1 MLPSSGFR
9 HALALA
15 LVALPFA
22 LPACGGDGGLIPVD
36 PVPPGHVEPPAPGP
50 EKAPTSS
57 ETRTFAFRVLN
68 LGDANRDGSLNQGRA
83 WKQYG
88 YDLDGKISTA
98 ISTDLCKPRAGAQT
112 KSVYPDGNGGIDNS
126 FGAHLLGVI
135 LTFWANAPTRVDE
148 SLAAGKA
155 SVLIAVTGLG
165 PDASY
170 NPLGARAYEAA
181 PLGKPAL
188 FDGSDVWPVRP
199 ESLSKPG
206 DLAASTAFT
215 ESAYLVDDTWVAQMQ
230 GTLVLTLPLPDPGGE
245 LLLRLPIHDPL
256 ITMSLDAGRQHG
268 TTGTL
273 AGVIPVDAL
282 RAEVARIYHAIDPAC
297 AEKTVSSIAAQVEQ
311 AADMRL
317 DGSADPAQ
325 ECDAVSI
332 GVGFEA
338 AAVQLGGVGEPVA
351 LGPSCF

>member
-9 HALALA
+9 HALVLA
-15 LVALPFA
+15 LVAFPCA
-22 LPACGGDGGLIPVD
+22 LSACGGDGGLIPVD
-36 PVPPGHVEPPAPGP
+36 PLPPEHIEPPAPGP
-50 EKAPTSS
+50 DKAPTSS
-57 ETRTFAFRVLN
+57 ETRAFAFSALN
-68 LGDANRDGSLNQGRA
+68 LGDSDRDGTLNKGFA

-88 YDLDGKISTA
+88 YDLDGKASTTL
-98 ISTDLCKPRAGAQT
+98 SSDLCKPRAGAL
-112 KSVYPDGNGGIDNS
+112 KKNVYPDGNGGIDNS
-126 FGAHLLGVI
+126 FGAHLLGFV
-135 LTFWANAPTRVDE
+135 LTFWPSTPTRVDE
-148 SLAAGKA
+148 SLAAGK
-155 SVLIAVTGLG
+155 SGVLLAVTGLG

-215 ESAYLVDDTWVAQMQ
+215 ENAYLVDDTWVAQMQ
-230 GTLVLTLPLPDPGGE
+230 GTLVLTLPLPDTGGE

-282 RAEVARIYHAIDPAC
+282 KAEVARLARAIDANCEP
-297 AEKTVSSIAAQVEQ
+297 KVVGSIVASVDQ

-317 DGSADPAQ
+317 DGSQDPAQ

-338 AAVQLGGVGEPVA
+338 AAVQIGGVGEPVA